1 MALDIERLRAET
13 PATQTLKHLNNA
25 GAALMPSPVHDCLV
39 GHLELES
46 EIGGYEASDREIDR
60 VNHFYK
66 AAADL
71 INAEPSEI
79 GYIENATRAWDMVFY
94 GLPLKPGDRILTAGV
109 EYGSNLVAYTQ
120 RTKQTGAVLDIIPST
135 ATGEVDVEAL
145 ENMIDDRVKLVSITH
160 IPTNGGLINPA
171 EEIGAVCRK
180 HNIPY
185 LLDACQSLGQIP
197 VDVEKLGCDMLSGTG
212 RKFLRGPR
220 GTGLLYVRKSFLD
233 RIDPPFLD
241 QHSAA
246 FAPDDSLVM
255 LPDSR
260 RFENWEYYVA
270 GKIALGVAM
279 DYARDLDVS
288 ETSKRVI
295 ALAAQMREGLAKIPG
310 VHVKDL
316 GSKKGGIITFF
327 HENVSAETIKKA
339 LLKHQ
344 INVSLSDGIGAHLDV
359 RERKLPTMIRASTHY
374 YNTEAEVDA
383 LLAVVRELG

>member
-1 MALDIERLRAET
+1 
-13 PATQTLKHLNNA
+13 
-25 GAALMPSPVHDCLV
+25 
-39 GHLELES
+39 
-46 EIGGYEASDREIDR
+46 
-60 VNHFYK
+60 
-66 AAADL
+66 
-71 INAEPSEI
+71 
-79 GYIENATRAWDMVFY
+79 MVFY

-109 EYGSNLVAYTQ
+109 EYGSNLGAYTQ

-180 HNIPY
+180 HSIPY

-279 DYARDLDVS
+279 DYARHLDVS